1 MGTKPCPDCGSQV
14 SEAAGNCPI
23 CRRFLTHRSLEMV
36 SRGVF
41 FFGHHSVDGLRRP
54 AELSPASF

>member
-41 FFGHHSVDGLRRP
+41 FLTIILLMVFDALR
-54 AELSPASF
+54 S